1 MVKTAPTWYT
11 EDDKIRVFCGAST
24 RPQGQPPKGCKHSLQ
39 EENYGKEF
47 TKQEIVE
54 KTGCKMAAVSGSITQ
69 FRNKHLIDVRSEEFL
84 DEPETPTRKA
94 RYKTVYYITLNETGL
109 TFDPVE
115 ENERIRRNKKH

>member
-1 MVKTAPTWYT
+1 MTINS
-11 EDDKIRVFCGAST
+11 ERVFNFL
-24 RPQGQPPKGCKHSLQ
+24 K
-39 EENYGKEF
+39 ENYGKEF

-69 FRNKHLIDVRSEEFL
+69 FRNKHMIDVRSEEFL

-115 ENERIRRNKKH
+115 ENERIKRNKKH